1 VNERQTSAA
10 RPEPDELEATERW
23 FLDRGIPHF
32 IEDYRASED
41 ILTRAAPALVLVFF
55 VSTVSVFR
63 EEWTGWRQAL
73 VVAATFA
80 CLVLLWVVV
89 NLVLRRSPFALP
101 TKVTALEV
109 AVVVVVP
116 PLIAYVVGRHLV
128 GALVLLAIQLLLL
141 GIIYLSASYAVLPIL
156 RWAGAQVIHQVGDVM
171 RVLTR
176 ALPML
181 LLFNTFLFINTEVWQ
196 VAASLSNIR
205 LAGVLVLFG
214 AVAIVFV
221 VVWLAEELDHVDD
234 EFDPVTVASLC
245 ADTPMAS
252 ALDGRNVRVR
262 PLSRKQRANMLLVLV
277 FSQLI
282 QAAMVAGAV
291 FGFFVVFGLLAIGTE
306 VQTAWLGTPSGAALY
321 QVAGLLAMFSAL
333 YFAVYAVTDGTYR
346 AQFFAPIRQQMD
358 KAVAVRAVYLA
369 ARDSGA

>member
-1 VNERQTSAA
+1 VIEQRA
-10 RPEPDELEATERW
+10 RPEELEATERW
-23 FLDRGIPHF
+23 FLERGIPHF

-63 EEWTGWRQAL
+63 EDWTGWRQAL
-73 VVAATFA
+73 VVAGTFA
-80 CLVLLWVVV
+80 GLVLLWVVV

-101 TKVTALEV
+101 AKVTALEV

-196 VAASLSNIR
+196 VAASLSGIR

-234 EFDPVTVASLC
+234 ELDPVTVANLC
-245 ADTPMAS
+245 ADTPIAS
-252 ALDGRNVRVR
+252 ALDGRNVRMR

-282 QAAMVAGAV
+282 QAAMVASAV
-291 FGFFVVFGLLAIGTE
+291 FGFFVVFGLLAIGTK
-306 VQTAWLGTPSGAALY
+306 VQEAWLGTPSGAALY

-346 AQFFAPIRQQMD
+346 AQFFAPIRRQMD

-369 ARDSGA
+369 ARDSGTSPD

>member
-1 VNERQTSAA
+1 M
-10 RPEPDELEATERW
+10 
-23 FLDRGIPHF
+23 
-32 IEDYRASED
+32 
-41 ILTRAAPALVLVFF
+41 LVFF
-55 VSTVSVFR
+55 VSTVFVFR

-80 CLVLLWVVV
+80 GLVVLWVVV
-89 NLVLRRSPFALP
+89 NLLRRRSPFALP

-128 GALVLLAIQLLLL
+128 AALVLLAIQLALL
-141 GIIYLSASYAVLPIL
+141 GVIYLSASYAVLPIL

-196 VAASLSNIR
+196 VAAALSGVR

-214 AVAIVFV
+214 AVSIVFV
-221 VVWLAEELDHVDD
+221 VVWLAEELDHVND
-234 EFDPVTVASLC
+234 ELDPVKLASLC
-245 ADTPMAS
+245 ADTPIA
-252 ALDGRNVRVR
+252 AAVDGHDVRVR

-291 FGFFVVFGLLAIGTE
+291 FGFFVAFGLLAITRD
-306 VQTAWLGTPSGAALY
+306 VQVAWLGTPSGAALY

-369 ARDSGA
+369 ARGARSS

>member
-1 VNERQTSAA
+1 MTEP
-10 RPEPDELEATERW
+10 RPELAQTERW
-23 FLDRGIPHF
+23 FLERGIPHF

-73 VVAATFA
+73 VVAATFTG
-80 CLVLLWVVV
+80 LLLLWVVV
-89 NLVLRRSPFALP
+89 NLLLKRGAFALP
-101 TKVTALEV
+101 KKVTALEV

-116 PLIAYVVGRHLV
+116 PLIALLVGRHLV
-128 GALVLLAIQLLLL
+128 GALVLLLVQLLLL
-141 GIIYLSASYAVLPIL
+141 AVIYFGASYAVLPIL

-196 VAASLSNIR
+196 VAASLSGVR

-214 AVAIVFV
+214 AVSIVFV
-221 VVWLAEELDHVDD
+221 VVWLAEELDHVND
-234 EFDPVTVASLC
+234 ELDPVKLASLC
-245 ADTPMAS
+245 ADTPIA
-252 ALDGRNVRVR
+252 AVLDRHDVRVR

-291 FGFFVVFGLLAIGTE
+291 FGFFVAFGLLAITRE
-306 VQTAWLGTPSGAALY
+306 VQVAWLGVPSGAALY

-369 ARDSGA
+369 ARGATSS